1 MNWNCHP
8 YFEFLS
14 LLKSEMFAIKKK
26 EEIEL
31 LDEIEIVIVIV
42 ITESVIIIEAIR
54 VSIILAEL
62 PVVA

>member
-14 LLKSEMFAIKKK
+14 LLKSEMFAIKE
-26 EEIEL
+26 EEIEV
-31 LDEIEIVIVIV
+31 LDEIVIVIV